1 MHKTIWKVRQCG
13 ARRVAL
19 QFPEGLLLYACTI
32 ADIIERLHYTLYR
45 GNLVELLRFLF
56 SSPFS
61 FFHFVF
67 FLKCFKNIFPYY
79 FLLSL
84 FSHSCWFCLWSM
96 VCALLSLSVLWVM
109 PALCMYCELSCAL
122 SLPDHF
128 DIILYKYDNTNKNT
142 IYFSALFSVSL
153 CVLRFWFWVV
163 LCSVLCLCSGL
174 CVCFAFVSYPVLCS
188 PVCMF
193 LVINVYALVTVCAL
207 SVILCS
213 VLPCLCS

>member
-79 FLLSL
+79 LCCLCFLTRVGSA
-84 FSHSCWFCLWSM
+84 CGLWSVLCCLCLYCELCLHS
-96 VCALLSLSVLWVM
+96 VCIVSYPVLWVC
-109 PALCMYCELSCAL
+109 L
-122 SLPDHF
+122 
-128 DIILYKYDNTNKNT
+128 IILTLYYINYDNTNKNT